1 MPRGCVV
8 SVISSF
14 LIMVAAA
21 ALVIDYF
28 TNYQELGLCSVF
40 CQYPSLRFLA
50 YLILGLG
57 VIGLVI
63 GLKIVFFGR
72 QEEPYSTR
80 GGLVNKAYKDGDY
93 DKI

>member
-1 MPRGCVV
+1 MIVT
-8 SVISSF
+8 
-14 LIMVAAA
+14 A

-28 TNYQELGLCSVF
+28 TNYQELGLYSIF
-40 CQYPSLRFLA
+40 SQYPGLKFLI

-57 VIGLVI
+57 VIGLGI
-63 GLKIVFFGR
+63 GLKIVFFGQ

-80 GGLVNKAYKDGDY
+80 GGLVHKSYKDGDY